1 MRHQLRFWFV
11 VISLGFAGSMSGA
24 VTAMG
29 QAAETSPDPQTSPAK
44 SGGETIS
51 FEHHVRPLL
60 KAYCLDCHG
69 GEEELQGDLDL
80 RLARL
85 IRKGGES
92 GAAII
97 PGRPDDSLLIQRV
110 RDGEMPPG
118 EKKMPAADI
127 DKLKRWIAAG
137 APTLRPEP
145 ELIDKGIGITPEERE
160 FWAFQPL
167 SKPASHPDDASKSSW
182 ARSAID
188 WQIESIAK
196 SAGAPLADDADRA
209 TLLRRASLDLTGL
222 PPTAEELD
230 EFVASDAPDAF
241 EQRLDRML
249 ASPRYGERWGR
260 HWLDAAGY
268 ADSDGYTNTDSP
280 RPYVYKYRDY
290 VIRSLNSDL
299 PVDQFILEQ
308 LAGDELVGETTTNFT
323 PEQIRWLTATG
334 FLRLAADGTGSGA
347 PDQDLARNQVMA
359 DTLKI
364 VSSSLL
370 GLTVQCAQCHNH
382 RYDPI
387 PQADYYRLRAIFEPA
402 LDWKNWRAPQQR
414 LVSLYTDADR
424 AQAAQVESEAQ
435 RVQAEKNEKQA
446 QYLAAALE
454 KELLK
459 FPEDRRPA
467 LRMAYQTPADK
478 RTPEQTALLKE
489 NPSVNISPGTLYQYD
504 AMAAEDLKKFDQR
517 IAEIRAKK
525 PVEDFV
531 HALVESNPTPPTTFV
546 FHRGDHRQPK
556 NAVTPGD
563 LTIAAPPGSRFDISL
578 AASPLSAAT
587 SPATA
592 SPAAAGKSGRRS
604 AFAKHL
610 TQGNHPLF
618 GRVLANRLWQHHFGR
633 GFVGTAG
640 DLGMLGERPTH
651 PALLDWLALE
661 WYERQW
667 SWKSMHRL
675 LMTSAVYRQSS
686 RNDAAQGNDQD
697 NRLWARASV
706 RRLDAEQI
714 RDRMLFATG
723 ELSQRMFG
731 PAAPVKEDEVGQVVV
746 AEGEP
751 RRSIYLLA
759 RRSQPVALLTA
770 FDAPVMETNCERRP
784 TSTVATQSLM
794 LMNGEFVL
802 RQAESLAK
810 RARLEADSFTPPT
823 YSTETRQLADRVEAL
838 RRPPVWRYGYGEFTE
853 ATQRV
858 ARFEALSHWTGGQWQ
873 GGSSLPDA
881 KIGWVLLNAH
891 GGHPGQGEA
900 FAAIRRWTAPRAGV
914 ASVKGTLAHPQSP
927 GDGVRGRIVSSRV
940 GKVGEWS
947 VFQQQAET
955 VVNEIPVEA
964 GDAIDFVVD
973 CRTAESSDSYSWPVT
988 VTLKA
993 TAIGEAPAATL
1004 PFASEKEFSGPRP
1017 PAAWRTLVQA
1027 WRLAYGRS
1035 PNDLELTWALEHV
1048 ATQAPILHAAT
1059 GESVA
1064 AELQAIVNVCQALL
1078 TSNEFLYVD

>member
-504 AMAAEDLKKFDQR
+504 AMAAEDLKNLISGSPR
-517 IAEIRAKK
+517 
-525 PVEDFV
+525 FV
-531 HALVESNPTPPTTFV
+531 PRSRSKTLCMLWSNPIQRLRP
-546 FHRGDHRQPK
+546 
-556 NAVTPGD
+556 
-563 LTIAAPPGSRFDISL
+563 
-578 AASPLSAAT
+578 
-587 SPATA
+587 
-592 SPAAAGKSGRRS
+592 RS
-604 AFAKHL
+604 C
-610 TQGNHPLF
+610 
-618 GRVLANRLWQHHFGR
+618 
-633 GFVGTAG
+633 
-640 DLGMLGERPTH
+640 
-651 PALLDWLALE
+651 
-661 WYERQW
+661 
-667 SWKSMHRL
+667 
-675 LMTSAVYRQSS
+675 
-686 RNDAAQGNDQD
+686 
-697 NRLWARASV
+697 
-706 RRLDAEQI
+706 
-714 RDRMLFATG
+714 
-723 ELSQRMFG
+723 
-731 PAAPVKEDEVGQVVV
+731 
-746 AEGEP
+746 
-751 RRSIYLLA
+751 SI
-759 RRSQPVALLTA
+759 
-770 FDAPVMETNCERRP
+770 
-784 TSTVATQSLM
+784 
-794 LMNGEFVL
+794 
-802 RQAESLAK
+802 
-810 RARLEADSFTPPT
+810 
-823 YSTETRQLADRVEAL
+823 
-838 RRPPVWRYGYGEFTE
+838 E
-853 ATQRV
+853 ATIDNPRT
-858 ARFEALSHWTGGQWQ
+858 RS
-873 GGSSLPDA
+873 
-881 KIGWVLLNAH
+881 
-891 GGHPGQGEA
+891 
-900 FAAIRRWTAPRAGV
+900 RR
-914 ASVKGTLAHPQSP
+914 
-927 GDGVRGRIVSSRV
+927 
-940 GKVGEWS
+940 
-947 VFQQQAET
+947 
-955 VVNEIPVEA
+955 
-964 GDAIDFVVD
+964 
-973 CRTAESSDSYSWPVT
+973 
-988 VTLKA
+988 A
-993 TAIGEAPAATL
+993 T
-1004 PFASEKEFSGPRP
+1004 
-1017 PAAWRTLVQA
+1017 
-1027 WRLAYGRS
+1027 
-1035 PNDLELTWALEHV
+1035 
-1048 ATQAPILHAAT
+1048 
-1059 GESVA
+1059 
-1064 AELQAIVNVCQALL
+1064 
-1078 TSNEFLYVD
+1078 